1 MPGYKE
7 LLAANPEAFAEHE
20 KAVRA
25 EESARAEKA
34 VAEAV
39 AAATAAK
46 PASLAELKQIVP
58 EKMAGRAE
66 LILELQE
73 KQATVAQAYSAV
85 IARQQ
90 RLVESAAA
98 KAPDAVARLAA
109 GEPPVAVGAGGDQD
123 QDYLG
128 LVRAEMQRLV
138 DKGVPEPEARA
149 RAYAK
154 VSRERRDLL
163 DAHNERVAEQRR
175 ERAVTQRRRA
185 ARPAV

>member
-7 LLAANPEAFAEHE
+7 LLAANPEAFKEHE
-20 KAVRA
+20 EAVRA
-25 EESARAEKA
+25 EEKARADKA

-39 AAATAAK
+39 AQATAAK
-46 PASLAELKQIVP
+46 PASLAELKQVVP

-90 RLVESAAA
+90 KLVESAAP

-109 GEPPVAVGAGGDQD
+109 GEPPLRLGAEADPNL
-123 QDYLG
+123 DYEG
-128 LVRAEMQRLV
+128 AVRAEFDRLV
-138 DKGVPEPEARA
+138 DKGVPEAEARA
-149 RAYAK
+149 LAYAK

-163 DAHNERVAEQRR
+163 DAHNERLSVQRR
-175 ERAVTQRRRA
+175 EHAAA
-185 ARPAV
+185 ARQRPARSAV